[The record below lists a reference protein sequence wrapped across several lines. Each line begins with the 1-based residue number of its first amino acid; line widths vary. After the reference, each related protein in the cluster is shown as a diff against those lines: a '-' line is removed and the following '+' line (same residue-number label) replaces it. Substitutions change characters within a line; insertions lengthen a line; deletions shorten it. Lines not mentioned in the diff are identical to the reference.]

1 MLCSILQKLFAETMT
16 QDVSTDVTA
25 PDVTGEII
33 HDYVPK
39 ENIKN
44 ILYACRRDTL
54 FCETNGGKCISHS
67 YISGR
72 VTCLLLP
79 KLVASVKKQPS
90 VSYYKSPADVSVI

>member
-1 MLCSILQKLFAETMT
+1 MYVDA
-16 QDVSTDVTA
+16 
-25 PDVTGEII
+25 I
-33 HDYVPK
+33 HFSVK
-39 ENIKN
+39 QM
-44 ILYACRRDTL
+44 
-54 FCETNGGKCISHS
+54 GGNCISHS